1 MECAEGTKWNSLKE
15 GGREEKKRQGESTS
29 PVG

>member
-1 MECAEGTKWNSLKE
+1 MRRGHEVELSKRIR